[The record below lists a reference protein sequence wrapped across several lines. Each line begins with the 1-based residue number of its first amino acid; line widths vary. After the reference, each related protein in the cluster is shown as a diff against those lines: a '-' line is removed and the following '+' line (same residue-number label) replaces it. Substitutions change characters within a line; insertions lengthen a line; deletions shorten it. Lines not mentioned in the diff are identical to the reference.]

1 LLYVRS
7 WTKFLFDREFIPV
20 NEPAQKLI
28 NQGMIQG
35 TSMIA
40 HVKVDRSSDP
50 EKYIMLPIDE
60 PVKEGESFHKNYLVN
75 FAEFENGKYFI
86 TQDGAAKTRDYEA
99 TFRNFYFEGDCRELM
114 PAVEK
119 MSKSKYNVVNPDDI
133 CDQYGAD
140 TLRLYEMFLGP
151 LDQAKP
157 WNTNGISGVHNFL
170 KRFWRLFMNENGLAV
185 TEEPATEAELKVL
198 HRTVKKVRDDIER
211 YSFNTCVSTFMIAV
225 NELME
230 LKCRKRSVLEPLAV
244 ALAPFAPHI
253 AEELWKQLGANG
265 SVTQAAY
272 PVVDEKYLTDDTFE
286 YPVQVNGKMRFK
298 FPAPADMPPAE
309 VEKAILASEEAQ
321 KWLEGKAPKKMV
333 VVPKRIVNIVV

>member
-1 LLYVRS
+1 
-7 WTKFLFDREFIPV
+7 
-20 NEPAQKLI
+20 
-28 NQGMIQG
+28 
-35 TSMIA
+35 
-40 HVKVDRSSDP
+40 
-50 EKYIMLPIDE
+50 
-60 PVKEGESFHKNYLVN
+60 
-75 FAEFENGKYFI
+75 
-86 TQDGAAKTRDYEA
+86 
-99 TFRNFYFEGDCRELM
+99 
-114 PAVEK
+114 
-119 MSKSKYNVVNPDDI
+119 
-133 CDQYGAD
+133 
-140 TLRLYEMFLGP
+140 
-151 LDQAKP
+151 
-157 WNTNGISGVHNFL
+157 
-170 KRFWRLFMNENGLAV
+170 MNENGLAV